1 MLLLA
6 TQAEPQMIEHAHPNL
21 GRLVQPRH
29 YNALPA
35 TIARGVPWAAD
46 NDCYQHLD
54 KHAYYAM
61 LDHLHHIGGR
71 CLLSP
76 CPTWWPTLTRRHVS
90 SSGGGPDP
98 HAAAYPSPWS
108 RRTALST

>member
-6 TQAEPQMIEHAHPNL
+6 TQAEPQMVEHAHPNL

-46 NDCYQHLD
+46 NDCYQG
-54 KHAYYAM
+54 K
-61 LDHLHHIGGR
+61 
-71 CLLSP
+71 
-76 CPTWWPTLTRRHVS
+76 
-90 SSGGGPDP
+90 
-98 HAAAYPSPWS
+98 
-108 RRTALST
+108 